1 MKELRKMLGDATKN
15 ITSLQKKINAI
26 VCIINKIFEI
36 LHVHVHVYRK
46 LKQIRRELIDIAY

>member
-1 MKELRKMLGDATKN
+1 MLGDATKN

>member
-1 MKELRKMLGDATKN
+1 MLGDATKN

-26 VCIINKIFEI
+26 VCTCIINKIFEI

>member
-1 MKELRKMLGDATKN
+1 MLGDATKN

-36 LHVHVHVYRK
+36 LHVHVYRK